1 MERMDVLRK
10 PGADAAGHPAGRRAA
25 LLPALAIV
33 AVAVSCGA
41 APSFAAGATPYRRGV
56 VLLAFKPGVSAARQ
70 RAIERGAGGTQAHAL
85 GPAIR
90 PVAGHRQPPQPLLL
104 RLGMG
109 TVAGA
114 VAWLRGRR

>member
-10 PGADAAGHPAGRRAA
+10 PGGDAAGHPAGRRAA

-56 VLLAFKPGVSAARQ
+56 VLLAFKPGVSAPRP
-70 RAIERGAGGTQAHAL
+70 RAIERGAGGPQAHARGAAL
-85 GPAIR
+85 R
-90 PVAGHRQPPQPLLL
+90 PVAGRRPPPPALPL
-104 RLGMG
+104 
-109 TVAGA
+109 
-114 VAWLRGRR
+114 